1 MKAGRRGRG
10 GGVWGGGEGGR
21 CLVAT
26 VGASPGKE
34 KKTLTKRAKLRL
46 LVVTVL

>member
-1 MKAGRRGRG
+1 MKAGRRGG
-10 GGVWGGGEGGR
+10 GGGGLQSQRWG
-21 CLVAT
+21 L
-26 VGASPGKE
+26 SLGKK

>member
-10 GGVWGGGEGGR
+10 GGVCVWGWGGR

-34 KKTLTKRAKLRL
+34 KKPSQKGQN
-46 LVVTVL
+46 

>member
-1 MKAGRRGRG
+1 MKAGRRGG
-10 GGVWGGGEGGR
+10 GGGGAP
-21 CLVAT
+21 VAM
-26 VGASPGKE
+26 VGAFAWK